1 MDSATRAPVAAH
13 QPAVQQ
19 RDGVV
24 RPGLGYCMI
33 IGAAALFAVNG
44 SVSKFALTGGLEPE
58 RLTAL
63 RVTGA
68 FVVLVLLTALRDPA
82 SLRVSVREL
91 PMLAIYGLVGVALIQ
106 YLYFIAILRLP
117 VGIALLLE
125 FTGPV
130 LVALYARVVQR
141 EQVRRRVWL
150 AIGLCLAG
158 LALVVQIWRGGG
170 GLDPVGLLAGAGSA
184 LALAAYFLI
193 GQHAVRRRDPLSL
206 LCWTFFFAVI
216 FWAIAAPWWSFD
228 WARLTKDTEV
238 SGALLSGVSVP
249 VGVLVASV
257 VLLGT
262 VAPYLLSI
270 NSLRHVSATR
280 AGIIGTAEPV
290 IASAVSWIWLG
301 EALNGVQVVG
311 GLVVLAGIGIAQSAR
326 DSAGALPEP
335 A

>member
-1 MDSATRAPVAAH
+1 
-13 QPAVQQ
+13 
-19 RDGVV
+19 
-24 RPGLGYCMI
+24 MI

-44 SVSKFALTGGLEPE
+44 SVSKFALTSGLGPE

-68 FVVLVLLTALRDPA
+68 FLVLLSVTAIRNPA

-91 PMLAIYGLVGVALIQ
+91 PMLAVYGLVGVALIQ
-106 YLYFIAILRLP
+106 YLYFVAILRLP

-158 LALVVQIWRGGG
+158 LALVVQIWQGGG
-170 GLDPVGLLAGAGSA
+170 GLDPVGLLAGAGAA

-206 LCWTFFFAVI
+206 MCWTFLFAAT
-216 FWAIAAPWWSFD
+216 FWAIIAPWWSFD
-228 WARLTKDTEV
+228 WSRLGARTEV
-238 SGALLSGVSVP
+238 SGDLLWHASVP

-257 VLLGT
+257 ILLGT
-262 VAPYLLSI
+262 VSPYLLSV

-280 AGIIGTAEPV
+280 AGIIGTAEPI
-290 IASAVSWIWLG
+290 IASGVSWIWLG
-301 EALNGVQVVG
+301 EALNGVQIVG
-311 GLVVLAGIGIAQSAR
+311 GLVVVTGIALAQSAR
-326 DSAGALPEP
+326 DSAATVPEP
-335 A
+335 I

>member
-1 MDSATRAPVAAH
+1 MATRQVAA
-13 QPAVQQ
+13 QPQSI
-19 RDGVV
+19 RI

-33 IGAAALFAVNG
+33 IGASALFAVNG
-44 SVSKFALTGGLEPE
+44 SVSKFALMGGLEPA

-68 FVVLVLLTALRDPA
+68 FVVLLLITAVRNPA
-82 SLRVSVREL
+82 SLRVSLREL
-91 PMLAIYGLVGVALIQ
+91 PMLAVYGLVGVALIQ
-106 YLYFIAILRLP
+106 YLYFVAILRLP

-193 GQHAVRRRDPLSL
+193 GQHAVRSRDPLSL
-206 LCWTFFFAVI
+206 MCWTFFFAVI

-228 WARLTKDTEV
+228 WSKLTKQVEV
-238 SGALLSGVSVP
+238 SGELLSAVSVP

-257 VLLGT
+257 ILLGT

-280 AGIIGTAEPV
+280 AGIVGTAEPV
-290 IASAVSWIWLG
+290 IAAGVSWIWLG

-311 GLVVLAGIGIAQSAR
+311 GLVVLGGIGLAQSAR
-326 DSAGALPEP
+326 DSGGVVPEP
-335 A
+335 V